1 MTLIP
6 GVHAAT
12 HSLPFLPNPWDD
24 REANM
29 ESMKEVNTCGNRESS
44 EARGD
49 NTLTMAHR
57 GS

>member
-29 ESMKEVNTCGNRESS
+29 GWMREANTRGNRESS

-49 NTLTMAHR
+49 NTLTPAHR
-57 GS
+57 GG